1 MDTHIA
7 TPPVPEEAGPTL
19 SARLPGEPD
28 PDAGSAAR
36 DGTGPLHAGDHLATS
51 GPVPRRRRYALLTT
65 ASFVALALA
74 SASTFLVSPY
84 NHVMPVPRM
93 VSTAHDLAAKVG
105 INLDRP
111 LAPAASLADVPIVPP
126 AGPMVRPKYV
136 EPSRK
141 EQLAELLRLHGD
153 RALAEPVA
161 PAPPSGSAAP
171 LRETSPSGR
180 LGTPMP
186 TAPGGPAVAAA
197 AASPQGPAPAPAG
210 YVPHE
215 PGAPPE
221 PPSAGVATV
230 GERPT
235 HAPPQPPPVAPEG
248 PASSPRA
255 ADVTKTVVASIEPP
269 AQPAVALPEP
279 SASRGSTTT
288 RRREPVPAGTPIGH
302 DVPPAAA
309 SDMGHPDPIKVASAL
324 RPAPLTAPDQVQV
337 LELVTQMAAMV
348 RDLRAQDA
356 SLRSDFAKT
365 SADTGKRLDDFERR
379 VVLAEARNAVASAAT
394 APSSVAVDGAAAV
407 HPVAPAAPVPVTPLA
422 AALHAD
428 GNGNGIAK
436 RYRVQAASP
445 GLALLAEIDRGGGDG
460 AQIQASVGDTIP
472 GYGRVKSV
480 SQHGTTWVVTTEHG
494 NID

>member
-7 TPPVPEEAGPTL
+7 TPPLREEAGPTL

-28 PDAGSAAR
+28 LDAGSATG
-36 DGTGPLHAGDHLATS
+36 DGTGPLHAGDRLATS
-51 GPVPRRRRYALLTT
+51 GPQVRRRYALLTT

-74 SASTFLVSPY
+74 GASAFLVSPY

-93 VSTAHDLAAKVG
+93 VSTVHDLAAKVG

-111 LAPAASLADVPIVPP
+111 LAPAASLANVPIPPP
-126 AGPMVRPKYV
+126 AGPMIRPKYV

-153 RALAEPVA
+153 VALAGSVA
-161 PAPPSGSAAP
+161 PAPSSGSAAS
-171 LRETSPSGR
+171 LRETNPSGR
-180 LGTPMP
+180 LGTPVP
-186 TAPGGPAVAAA
+186 TAPGGHAVAAA
-197 AASPQGPAPAPAG
+197 SASSQGPAPAPAG

-221 PPSAGVATV
+221 APPAGVGPV
-230 GERPT
+230 VRQPT
-235 HAPPQPPPVAPEG
+235 PAPLQPPQATPEG
-248 PASSPRA
+248 PASSPQA
-255 ADVTKTVVASIEPP
+255 ADLTKTVVASIEPP
-269 AQPAVALPEP
+269 AQPAVALLAP
-279 SASRGSTTT
+279 SASPRSPTT
-288 RRREPVPAGTPIGH
+288 RLREPVPAETPIVH
-302 DVPPAAA
+302 DVLPAAA
-309 SDMGHPDPIKVASAL
+309 SDVGHPDPIKVASAL

-379 VVLAEARNAVASAAT
+379 LVLAEARNAVASADAAGAAPSVLVDDAAT
-394 APSSVAVDGAAAV
+394 A
-407 HPVAPAAPVPVTPLA
+407 HPMAPARPVTVTRPA
-422 AALHAD
+422 AALPAD
-428 GNGNGIAK
+428 GNGTAK

-480 SQHGTTWVVTTEHG
+480 SQHGTTWVVATEHG

>member
-7 TPPVPEEAGPTL
+7 TPPLPEEAGSTL

-28 PDAGSAAR
+28 LDAGSAAG
-36 DGTGPLHAGDHLATS
+36 DGMGPLHAGDRLAAS
-51 GPVPRRRRYALLTT
+51 GPPVRRRRRYALLTT
-65 ASFVALALA
+65 VSLVALALA
-74 SASTFLVSPY
+74 GASAFLVSPY

-93 VSTAHDLAAKVG
+93 VSTVHDLAAKVG

-111 LAPAASLADVPIVPP
+111 LAPAASLANVPIPPP
-126 AGPMVRPKYV
+126 AGPMIRPKYV

-153 RALAEPVA
+153 MALVEPVT

-180 LGTPMP
+180 LGTPVP

-221 PPSAGVATV
+221 APPAGVGPVVRQPA
-230 GERPT
+230 P
-235 HAPPQPPPVAPEG
+235 APLPPPQATPEG

-255 ADVTKTVVASIEPP
+255 ADLTKTVVASIEPP

-288 RRREPVPAGTPIGH
+288 RLSGSLRRRERRSFTMSRPPLRRIWVTRTRSKSPARCG
-302 DVPPAAA
+302 
-309 SDMGHPDPIKVASAL
+309 
-324 RPAPLTAPDQVQV
+324 
-337 LELVTQMAAMV
+337 
-348 RDLRAQDA
+348 
-356 SLRSDFAKT
+356 
-365 SADTGKRLDDFERR
+365 RR
-379 VVLAEARNAVASAAT
+379 R
-394 APSSVAVDGAAAV
+394 
-407 HPVAPAAPVPVTPLA
+407 
-422 AALHAD
+422 
-428 GNGNGIAK
+428 
-436 RYRVQAASP
+436 
-445 GLALLAEIDRGGGDG
+445 
-460 AQIQASVGDTIP
+460 
-472 GYGRVKSV
+472 
-480 SQHGTTWVVTTEHG
+480 
-494 NID
+494 